1 MSELLLPSRRRPP
14 TIVPPLLSF
23 TAGFI
28 DSFTVL
34 ALFGLFVA
42 QVTGSF
48 VLTAA
53 AAIRHEQDVLT
64 KVLAIP
70 IFLVAGMM
78 TTVMAVKLERRGCT
92 PLPWI
97 LGFECAVLTA
107 FFLVVLI
114 GAPLSDPGA
123 ISVAAASLLGL
134 FAMGTQ
140 SVTVRLLMQHVASTN
155 VMTTNTTQIAI
166 DATELLLA
174 WQARRRAPGD
184 AALAATYDAARGR
197 FGALFPIMVG
207 FLAGTVIGTL
217 AYVTTGVCGV
227 CCFRSR
233 SCTAFSPGRA
243 RGRRG
248 RKRSKGFCPA
258 LT

>member
-78 TTVMAVKLERRGCT
+78 TTVMAVTLQRRGRA

-97 LGFECAVLTA
+97 LGFECAVLSG
-107 FFLVVLI
+107 FLLVVLM

-140 SVTVRLLMQHVASTN
+140 SATVRLLMQHVASTN

-207 FLAGTVIGTL
+207 FLAGTAIGTL
-217 AYVTTGVCGV
+217 AYVTTGVWGLLLPLAIMYGI
-227 CCFRSR
+227 FAWAS
-233 SCTAFSPGRA
+233 A
-243 RGRRG
+243 REAG
-248 RKRSKGFCPA
+248 PEA
-258 LT
+258 E

>member
-1 MSELLLPSRRRPP
+1 MSELLLPSRRRLP

-53 AAIRHEQDVLT
+53 AAVRHEEGVLT

-70 IFLVAGMM
+70 IFFFSGMM
-78 TTVMAVKLERRGCT
+78 TTFIAVTLERRGRA

-97 LGFECAVLTA
+97 LGLECAVLSA
-107 FFLVVLI
+107 FLLVVLM

-123 ISVAAASLLGL
+123 FSVAAASLLGL

-140 SVTVRLLMQHVASTN
+140 SATVRLLMQNVASTN

-184 AALAATYDAARGR
+184 AGLAATYDAAHGR
-197 FGALFPIMVG
+197 FGALFPIMLG
-207 FLAGTVIGTL
+207 FLAGTAVGTL
-217 AYVTTGVCGV
+217 AYVTTGVWGLLLPLAIMYGI
-227 CCFRSR
+227 FAWASARQ
-233 SCTAFSPGRA
+233 TRA
-243 RGRRG
+243 QAG
-248 RKRSKGFCPA
+248 
-258 LT
+258 